1 MYQIPCRAEYT
12 FLEFFARK
20 VFVENLQKKI
30 YNSPMSYIDA
40 HCHLLKESEFQDTHL
55 VGVEKILVN
64 AARLSDWDKVEGLK
78 GVIPSIGIH
87 PWYVGEAVDNWA
99 KEMEKRLSQN
109 PALQVGEIGLD
120 KLRPD
125 FTRQKQVFLTQLKL
139 AQKYNRVASIHCVRA
154 WGEMMPL
161 LRPLKKDTRMLFHG
175 FSGDKIVVGF
185 LADSQS
191 YFSVHNGAKI
201 PLIPADK
208 LLIESDAP
216 DGMDSPVALPF
227 LYQQLGVKV
236 EQIEANFERLMNGR

>member
-1 MYQIPCRAEYT
+1 MT
-12 FLEFFARK
+12 
-20 VFVENLQKKI
+20 
-30 YNSPMSYIDA
+30 YIDA
-40 HCHLLKESEFQDTHL
+40 HCHLLKESEFQDAHL

-64 AARLSDWDKVEGLK
+64 SAHPSEWDKVASLT

-87 PWYVGEAVDNWA
+87 PWYVGEAEGDWA
-99 KEMEKRLSQN
+99 IEMEKRLIAN

-120 KLRPD
+120 KLKPD
-125 FTRQKQVFLTQLKL
+125 FTHQKQVFLTQLKF
-139 AQKYNRVASIHCVRA
+139 AQKYGRIASIHCVRA
-154 WGEMMPL
+154 WGEMMPI
-161 LRPLKKDTRMLFHG
+161 LRPFKKDTRMLFHG

-185 LADSQS
+185 LADSKS

-227 LYQQLGVKV
+227 LYQQLGIKV
-236 EQIEANFERLMNGR
+236 EQIKANFERLMNGR